1 MPHFTKGNSA
11 DGGRFGVKQILRS
24 THPGSYSMEHYTIA
38 AASVVPEDVAG
49 TTMPFLQRGE
59 ALAKIT
65 SGDEAGK
72 VGPFQADATDGREDV
87 ANLVGVNDT
96 FLPYQLM
103 DGDMQ
108 VAVYYRAVAVA
119 GWCTE
124 RDAAGARVPITQTTI
139 DALRGKVD
147 LDVLFT

>member
-11 DGGRFGVKQILRS
+11 DGARFGVKQILRS
-24 THPGSYSMEHYTIA
+24 THPGSYSLEHYTIA
-38 AASVVPEDVAG
+38 ASSVKPEDVSG
-49 TTMPFLQRGE
+49 TPIPFLQRGE
-59 ALAKIT
+59 AIAKIT
-65 SGDEAGK
+65 SGAEAGK
-72 VGPFQADATDGREDV
+72 VGPFQADATDGRGDV
-87 ANLVGVNDT
+87 ANLVGLADT

-108 VAVYYRAVAVA
+108 IAVYYRAVAVA

-124 RDAAGARVPITQTTI
+124 RNAAGARVPITQTTI
-139 DALRGKVD
+139 NALRGKVD

>member
-1 MPHFTKGNSA
+1 MPHFTKGDSV

-24 THPGSYSMEHYTIA
+24 THQGSYSLEHYTVA
-38 AASVVPEDVAG
+38 ADSVTPEDVAG
-49 TTMPFLQRGE
+49 TSMPLLQRGE
-59 ALAKIT
+59 AMAKIT
-65 SGDEAGK
+65 SGTEAGK
-72 VGPFQADATDGREDV
+72 IGPFQLGVTDGREDV
-87 ANLVGVNDT
+87 ANLVGIEDT

-103 DGDMQ
+103 DGDRE

-119 GWCTE
+119 AWCSE

>member
-24 THPGSYSMEHYTIA
+24 THPGSYSLEHYTV
-38 AASVVPEDVAG
+38 AASSVEASDVAG
-49 TTMPFLQRGE
+49 TPLRLLQRGE
-59 ALAKIT
+59 VMAKIT
-65 SGDEAGK
+65 SGPEAGK
-72 VGPFQADATDGREDV
+72 IGPFQADATDGRQTVD
-87 ANLVGVNDT
+87 NIVGLNDT
-96 FLPYQLM
+96 FLPYQLE

-119 GWCTE
+119 AWCSE
-124 RDAAGARVPITQTTI
+124 RDADGELTELKQATI